1 MRNLFN
7 ITLLVIVSL
16 IACSCTTANFEKLL
30 ADGKYKD
37 AENIVKKMKGVEKY
51 DCAELLIHEY
61 LELEEYDK
69 AVYVYEKITPEHC
82 NNKNIKYSSYCH
94 GTSGSYEPNV
104 TALFRKAF
112 MDIGDYDKVWQYTFR
127 EFDWPGEDDSGHNA
141 ESYYNF
147 MSDVILYLC
156 SKNNK
161 AEANKFL
168 NHYSFWFY
176 TRIDS
181 SSYFSQEKPQFR
193 YEAVRS
199 NLQRIIN
206 TY

>member
-1 MRNLFN
+1 MA
-7 ITLLVIVSL
+7 ISLLAV
-16 IACSCTTANFEKLL
+16 SCTTASFEKSI
-30 ADGKYKD
+30 AGGKYKE
-37 AENIVKKMKGVEKY
+37 AEDIVKKMKGVEKY
-51 DCAELLIHEY
+51 DCAEVLIREY

-82 NNKNIKYSSYCH
+82 NNKNIKYSSSCH
-94 GTSGSYEPNV
+94 GASGSYEPNV
-104 TALFRKAF
+104 TALFRKTF
-112 MDIGDYDKVWQYTFR
+112 MEIGDYDRVWQYSFR

-161 AEANKFL
+161 AEANRFL

-176 TRIDS
+176 TRIDT
-181 SSYFSQEKPQFR
+181 SSYFSDEKPQFR
-193 YEAVRS
+193 YDAVRS

>member
-7 ITLLVIVSL
+7 ITLLAIVSL

-37 AENIVKKMKGVEKY
+37 AENVVKKMRGEDKY

-82 NNKNIKYSSYCH
+82 STRDMQYSSLYCH
-94 GTSGSYEPNV
+94 GAGENYELNITS
-104 TALFRKAF
+104 LFRKIF
-112 MDIGDYDKVWQYTFR
+112 MKTGDYDKVWQYSV
-127 EFDWPGEDDSGHNA
+127 WDSDSDNGYNA
-141 ESYYNF
+141 EAYYKF
-147 MSDVILYLC
+147 MSEVVLYLC
-156 SKNNK
+156 STGNK
-161 AEANKFL
+161 AEANKFV
-168 NHYSFWFY
+168 NHYVFWFD
-176 TRIDS
+176 TRIDND
-181 SSYFSQEKPQFR
+181 SYYSTNKPEFSCNS
-193 YEAVRS
+193 VRS
-199 NLQRIIN
+199 KLQRIIN